1 MIDHVTIRVEDLE
14 KSRAFYEKVLA
25 TLGYKHNIGSK
36 DEGFYGFGFGDDP
49 IFEISQA
56 TKDRPAHKKV
66 HIAFKAKTKEQIQ
79 EFYKVAIANGAKDN
93 GKPGP
98 RKNYTP
104 TYYAAFIIDP
114 DENNMEACLY

>member
-1 MIDHVTIRVEDLE
+1 MIDHVTICVKNLE

-25 TLGYKHNIGSK
+25 TLGYRHNIGSK
-36 DEGFYGFGFGDDP
+36 KERYYGFGFGEDP
-49 IFEISQA
+49 ILEISQA

-66 HIAFKAKTKEQIQ
+66 HIAFKAKTKDQIK

-104 TYYAAFIIDP
+104 TYYATFVIDA
-114 DENNMEACLY
+114 DGNNIEACLY

>member
-1 MIDHVTIRVEDLE
+1 MIDHVTIRVKNLE
-14 KSRAFYEKVLA
+14 KSRAFYEKILA

-36 DEGFYGFGFGDDP
+36 KDGYYGFGFGEDP
-49 IFEISQA
+49 ILEISQA

-66 HIAFKAKTKEQIQ
+66 HIAFKAKTKDQIK

-93 GKPGP
+93 GKPGS

-104 TYYAAFIIDP
+104 TYYAAFVIDA
-114 DENNMEACLY
+114 DGNNIEACLY